1 MKLFTHRF
9 TDSKIAK
16 FRYKK
21 LSYKVIMFSLLSFI
35 SFIADAQT
43 GVFSWYNG
51 SVGQTWAATDVSK
64 SYTISCGTG
73 CTVTVTMTIIDPNNR
88 NSSPTTYN
96 YNPFDSGNGCL
107 PYPGVAQ
114 TDNVTGNGSILDP
127 WDSDCAPF
135 YTQTGGA
142 YGTNFLTFAMNS
154 ATHLE
159 DVTIRYT
166 FSKPVFLDA
175 FTVGDIDGRTMQ
187 QDRDA
192 NQSGSLSVYELPGNS
207 YQDEVTVSALGPNG
221 SVGVN
226 YSALGTL
233 LFQTGQTVRSVYNAN
248 TTNLNPDDAR
258 GTITVNTNDAIT
270 QLDITYS
277 NGPDDAA
284 AEQANPTW
292 YSWWVNGGTFT
303 LSDGRVV
310 TQPAK
315 GVTNGVSDNHAI
327 RISGFTFT
335 ACPDFDFTRTNATV
349 CAGET
354 ATIGVVPAN
363 GTSPYTYSWNGPNG
377 YTSSAQNPSI
387 TNITAAQAGIYTV
400 TAYDANG
407 CTGTTTAQ
415 ITVNELPIAGI
426 TGTTNLSCTTVS
438 VERTAVGGGTYL
450 WSNGLGTSATVNI
463 TSAGT
468 YTVTVT
474 NSNGCS
480 AIATTEVTL
489 NNTPPIAGIT
499 GTTNLSCTTLSVERT
514 ATGGGTYLWSNS
526 LGTSATVNITSAG
539 TYTITVTDPAN
550 GCTSTATTEV
560 TLNNTPPVAGIT
572 GTTNLSCTTL
582 SVERT
587 ATGGGTYLWSN
598 GLGTNATVNIT
609 SAGTYTVTVTNSN
622 GCSAIAT
629 TAVTLN
635 NTPPVAG
642 ITGTTNLSCTTLS
655 VERTATG
662 GGTYLWSNGLGTSAT
677 VNITSAGTYTVTVTD
692 PANGCTSTATTEVT
706 IDTTVPT
713 PSINGSTNLTCT
725 TTSVER
731 TATGGGTYLWSNGLG
746 TSATV
751 NITSAGTYTVTV
763 TNSNG
768 CSAIATTAV
777 TLNNTPPVAGITGTT
792 NLSCT
797 TLNVERT
804 ATGGGTYLWSNS
816 LGTSETVNITSA
828 GTYTVT
834 VTDPANGCA
843 STATT
848 VVTLNNTPP
857 VAGIT
862 GTTNLSCTTLNVERT
877 ATGGG
882 TYLWSNSLGTSA
894 TVNITSAGTYT
905 VTVTD
910 LANGCTSTATT
921 AVTIDT
927 TVPTPSINGS
937 TNLTCTT
944 LSVERTAVGGG
955 TYLWSNGLGTSA
967 TVNITSAG
975 TYTVTVTNLNGCAS
989 TATTVVTLNNTPPV
1003 AGITGTTNLSCTTLS
1018 VERTATGSGTYL
1030 WSNGLGTSATVN
1042 ITSAGTYTVTVTDPA
1057 NGCISTATTA
1067 VITNNTPP
1075 IAGVIGTDNLSCSGG
1090 LANRVATGGGT
1101 YLWNGPNSYTSTSA
1115 SIVLSLPGTYTVT
1128 VTDPANGCTAT
1139 ATTTVIIEPCGS
1151 IGDYVWSDTD
1161 TDGQQDSGEPVIS
1174 GVKVY
1179 LLNASGVKLDSTLTD
1194 GSGKYLFDSL
1204 LSGSYRVQ
1212 FVAPSGTIASKSNR
1226 GSDVTDSDANAS
1238 GLSHLI
1244 GIDTSKP
1251 EGDSLRNNLNIDA
1264 GFVPVGSIGD
1274 YVFADNNG
1282 DGIQNTGDSPVAGMK
1297 VYLLDATTGAKLDS
1311 MLTDS
1316 NGIYKFDSLLTG
1328 NYKVKFVVPV
1338 GSEPTLK
1345 TVGGDVTKDSNVNP
1359 DGTTDAININT
1370 SLPIGDAGRNNTTVD
1385 AGIKPSYGSIGDYVW
1400 SDTDTDGQQDSGEPV
1415 ISRVKVY
1422 LLNASGVKLDSTL
1435 TDGSGKYLFDS
1446 LLSGSYRVQF
1456 VAPSGTIASKSNR
1469 GSDVTDSDANASGL
1483 SHLIGID
1490 TSKPEGDS
1498 LRNNLNID
1506 AGFVPVGSIGNYVFQ
1521 DKDNS
1526 GTRTVGDLPV
1536 SGVKVYLLDATTGAK
1551 LDSTITNSNG
1561 LYKFDSL
1568 ISGNYK
1574 IQVKVPTSM
1583 SPVTKDSGSD
1593 DSKDSDIDPTGT
1605 TEIVTIDTTKPFG
1618 DPLRDNTSTDA
1629 GVKITTVD
1637 CKPTACIPY
1646 VVRKIKSK

>member
-1 MKLFTHRF
+1 MKLFTYKF

-16 FRYKK
+16 FQCKK

-73 CTVTVTMTIIDPNNR
+73 CTVTVTMTIIDPNHR

-114 TDNVTGNGSILDP
+114 TDNVSGNGSILDP

-310 TQPAK
+310 TQPAQ
-315 GVTNGVSDNHAI
+315 GTTNGASDNHAI

-349 CAGET
+349 CVGET

-363 GTSPYTYSWNGPNG
+363 GTSPYTYSWSGPNG

-387 TNITAAQAGIYTV
+387 TNITAAQAGTYTV

-415 ITVNELPIAGI
+415 ITVNSLPIAGI
-426 TGTTNLSCTTVS
+426 TGASNLS
-438 VERTAVGGGTYL
+438 
-450 WSNGLGTSATVNI
+450 
-463 TSAGT
+463 
-468 YTVTVT
+468 
-474 NSNGCS
+474 
-480 AIATTEVTL
+480 
-489 NNTPPIAGIT
+489 
-499 GTTNLSCTTLSVERT
+499 
-514 ATGGGTYLWSNS
+514 
-526 LGTSATVNITSAG
+526 
-539 TYTITVTDPAN
+539 
-550 GCTSTATTEV
+550 
-560 TLNNTPPVAGIT
+560 
-572 GTTNLSCTTL
+572 
-582 SVERT
+582 
-587 ATGGGTYLWSN
+587 
-598 GLGTNATVNIT
+598 
-609 SAGTYTVTVTNSN
+609 
-622 GCSAIAT
+622 
-629 TAVTLN
+629 
-635 NTPPVAG
+635 
-642 ITGTTNLSCTTLS
+642 
-655 VERTATG
+655 
-662 GGTYLWSNGLGTSAT
+662 
-677 VNITSAGTYTVTVTD
+677 
-692 PANGCTSTATTEVT
+692 
-706 IDTTVPT
+706 
-713 PSINGSTNLTCT
+713 CT

-763 TNSNG
+763 TDLANG
-768 CSAIATTAV
+768 CS
-777 TLNNTPPVAGITGTT
+777 
-792 NLSCT
+792 
-797 TLNVERT
+797 
-804 ATGGGTYLWSNS
+804 
-816 LGTSETVNITSA
+816 
-828 GTYTVT
+828 
-834 VTDPANGCA
+834 

-848 VVTLNNTPP
+848 VV
-857 VAGIT
+857 I
-862 GTTNLSCTTLNVERT
+862 
-877 ATGGG
+877 
-882 TYLWSNSLGTSA
+882 
-894 TVNITSAGTYT
+894 I
-905 VTVTD
+905 
-910 LANGCTSTATT
+910 
-921 AVTIDT
+921 
-927 TVPTPSINGS
+927 
-937 TNLTCTT
+937 
-944 LSVERTAVGGG
+944 
-955 TYLWSNGLGTSA
+955 
-967 TVNITSAG
+967 
-975 TYTVTVTNLNGCAS
+975 
-989 TATTVVTLNNTPPV
+989 
-1003 AGITGTTNLSCTTLS
+1003 
-1018 VERTATGSGTYL
+1018 
-1030 WSNGLGTSATVN
+1030 
-1042 ITSAGTYTVTVTDPA
+1042 
-1057 NGCISTATTA
+1057 
-1067 VITNNTPP
+1067 NNTPP
-1075 IAGVIGTDNLSCSGG
+1075 IAGITGTDNLSCSGG
-1090 LANRVATGGGT
+1090 LADRIATGGGT
-1101 YLWNGPNSYTSTSA
+1101 YLWNGPNSYSSTSA

-1139 ATTTVIIEPCGS
+1139 ATTTVIVEPCGS
-1151 IGDYVWSDTD
+1151 IGDYVWIDTD

-1212 FVAPSGTIASKSNR
+1212 FVAPSGTIASKSNI

-1244 GIDTSKP
+1244 GIDTSRP

-1274 YVFADNNG
+1274 YVF
-1282 DGIQNTGDSPVAGMK
+1282 
-1297 VYLLDATTGAKLDS
+1297 
-1311 MLTDS
+1311 
-1316 NGIYKFDSLLTG
+1316 
-1328 NYKVKFVVPV
+1328 
-1338 GSEPTLK
+1338 
-1345 TVGGDVTKDSNVNP
+1345 
-1359 DGTTDAININT
+1359 
-1370 SLPIGDAGRNNTTVD
+1370 
-1385 AGIKPSYGSIGDYVW
+1385 
-1400 SDTDTDGQQDSGEPV
+1400 
-1415 ISRVKVY
+1415 
-1422 LLNASGVKLDSTL
+1422 
-1435 TDGSGKYLFDS
+1435 
-1446 LLSGSYRVQF
+1446 
-1456 VAPSGTIASKSNR
+1456 
-1469 GSDVTDSDANASGL
+1469 
-1483 SHLIGID
+1483 
-1490 TSKPEGDS
+1490 
-1498 LRNNLNID
+1498 
-1506 AGFVPVGSIGNYVFQ
+1506 Q

-1526 GTRTVGDLPV
+1526 GTQTAGDLPV

-1551 LDSTITNSNG
+1551 LDSTITDLNG

-1568 ISGNYK
+1568 LSGNYK
-1574 IQVKVPTSM
+1574 IQVEVPTGM

-1593 DSKDSDIDPTGT
+1593 DAKDSDIDPTGIT
-1605 TEIVTIDTTKPFG
+1605 GVVTIDTTKPVG
-1618 DPLRDNTSTDA
+1618 DPLRNNTSIDA
-1629 GVKITTVD
+1629 GVKITTID
-1637 CKPTACIPY
+1637 CKPTACVPY
-1646 VVRKIKSK
+1646 VVKKIKAKV

>member
-1 MKLFTHRF
+1 MKLFTYKF

-16 FRYKK
+16 FQCKK

-73 CTVTVTMTIIDPNNR
+73 CTVTVTMTIIDPNHR

-114 TDNVTGNGSILDP
+114 TDNVSGNGSILDP

-310 TQPAK
+310 TQPAQ
-315 GVTNGVSDNHAI
+315 GTTNGASDNHAI

-349 CAGET
+349 CVGET

-363 GTSPYTYSWNGPNG
+363 GTSPYTYSWSGPNG

-387 TNITAAQAGIYTV
+387 TNITAAQAGTYTV

-415 ITVNELPIAGI
+415 ITVNSLPIAGI
-426 TGTTNLSCTTVS
+426 TGASNLS
-438 VERTAVGGGTYL
+438 
-450 WSNGLGTSATVNI
+450 
-463 TSAGT
+463 
-468 YTVTVT
+468 
-474 NSNGCS
+474 
-480 AIATTEVTL
+480 
-489 NNTPPIAGIT
+489 
-499 GTTNLSCTTLSVERT
+499 
-514 ATGGGTYLWSNS
+514 
-526 LGTSATVNITSAG
+526 
-539 TYTITVTDPAN
+539 
-550 GCTSTATTEV
+550 
-560 TLNNTPPVAGIT
+560 
-572 GTTNLSCTTL
+572 
-582 SVERT
+582 
-587 ATGGGTYLWSN
+587 
-598 GLGTNATVNIT
+598 
-609 SAGTYTVTVTNSN
+609 
-622 GCSAIAT
+622 
-629 TAVTLN
+629 
-635 NTPPVAG
+635 
-642 ITGTTNLSCTTLS
+642 
-655 VERTATG
+655 
-662 GGTYLWSNGLGTSAT
+662 
-677 VNITSAGTYTVTVTD
+677 
-692 PANGCTSTATTEVT
+692 
-706 IDTTVPT
+706 
-713 PSINGSTNLTCT
+713 CT

-763 TNSNG
+763 TDLANG
-768 CSAIATTAV
+768 CS
-777 TLNNTPPVAGITGTT
+777 
-792 NLSCT
+792 
-797 TLNVERT
+797 
-804 ATGGGTYLWSNS
+804 
-816 LGTSETVNITSA
+816 
-828 GTYTVT
+828 
-834 VTDPANGCA
+834 

-848 VVTLNNTPP
+848 V
-857 VAGIT
+857 
-862 GTTNLSCTTLNVERT
+862 
-877 ATGGG
+877 
-882 TYLWSNSLGTSA
+882 
-894 TVNITSAGTYT
+894 
-905 VTVTD
+905 
-910 LANGCTSTATT
+910 
-921 AVTIDT
+921 VTIDT

-937 TNLTCTT
+937 SNLTCTIT
-944 LSVERTAVGGG
+944 SVERTATGGG

-975 TYTVTVTNLNGCAS
+975 TYTVTVTDLANGCSS
-989 TATTVVTLNNTPPV
+989 TATTVV
-1003 AGITGTTNLSCTTLS
+1003 I
-1018 VERTATGSGTYL
+1018 
-1030 WSNGLGTSATVN
+1030 
-1042 ITSAGTYTVTVTDPA
+1042 I
-1057 NGCISTATTA
+1057 
-1067 VITNNTPP
+1067 NNTPP
-1075 IAGVIGTDNLSCSGG
+1075 IAGITGTDNLSCSGG
-1090 LANRVATGGGT
+1090 LADRIATGGGT
-1101 YLWNGPNSYTSTSA
+1101 YLWNGPNSYSSTSA

-1139 ATTTVIIEPCGS
+1139 ATTTVIVEPCGS
-1151 IGDYVWSDTD
+1151 IGDYVWIDTD

-1212 FVAPSGTIASKSNR
+1212 FVAPSGTIASKSNI

-1244 GIDTSKP
+1244 GIDTSRP

-1274 YVFADNNG
+1274 YVF
-1282 DGIQNTGDSPVAGMK
+1282 
-1297 VYLLDATTGAKLDS
+1297 
-1311 MLTDS
+1311 
-1316 NGIYKFDSLLTG
+1316 
-1328 NYKVKFVVPV
+1328 
-1338 GSEPTLK
+1338 
-1345 TVGGDVTKDSNVNP
+1345 
-1359 DGTTDAININT
+1359 
-1370 SLPIGDAGRNNTTVD
+1370 
-1385 AGIKPSYGSIGDYVW
+1385 
-1400 SDTDTDGQQDSGEPV
+1400 
-1415 ISRVKVY
+1415 
-1422 LLNASGVKLDSTL
+1422 
-1435 TDGSGKYLFDS
+1435 
-1446 LLSGSYRVQF
+1446 
-1456 VAPSGTIASKSNR
+1456 
-1469 GSDVTDSDANASGL
+1469 
-1483 SHLIGID
+1483 
-1490 TSKPEGDS
+1490 
-1498 LRNNLNID
+1498 
-1506 AGFVPVGSIGNYVFQ
+1506 Q

-1526 GTRTVGDLPV
+1526 GTQTAGDLPV

-1551 LDSTITNSNG
+1551 LDSTITDLNG

-1568 ISGNYK
+1568 LSGNYK
-1574 IQVKVPTSM
+1574 IQVEVPTGM

-1593 DSKDSDIDPTGT
+1593 DAKDSDIDPTGIT
-1605 TEIVTIDTTKPFG
+1605 GVVTIDTTKPVG
-1618 DPLRDNTSTDA
+1618 DPLRNNTSIDA
-1629 GVKITTVD
+1629 GVKITTID
-1637 CKPTACIPY
+1637 CKPTACVPY
-1646 VVRKIKSK
+1646 VVKKIKAKV

>member
-1 MKLFTHRF
+1 MKLFTYKF

-16 FRYKK
+16 FQCKK

-73 CTVTVTMTIIDPNNR
+73 CTVTVTMTIIDPNHR

-114 TDNVTGNGSILDP
+114 TDNVSGNGSILDP

-310 TQPAK
+310 TQPAQ
-315 GVTNGVSDNHAI
+315 GTTNGASDNHAI

-349 CAGET
+349 CVGET

-363 GTSPYTYSWNGPNG
+363 GTSPYTYSWSGPNG

-387 TNITAAQAGIYTV
+387 TNITAAQAGTYTV

-415 ITVNELPIAGI
+415 ITVNSLPIAGI
-426 TGTTNLSCTTVS
+426 TGASNLS
-438 VERTAVGGGTYL
+438 
-450 WSNGLGTSATVNI
+450 
-463 TSAGT
+463 
-468 YTVTVT
+468 
-474 NSNGCS
+474 
-480 AIATTEVTL
+480 
-489 NNTPPIAGIT
+489 
-499 GTTNLSCTTLSVERT
+499 
-514 ATGGGTYLWSNS
+514 
-526 LGTSATVNITSAG
+526 
-539 TYTITVTDPAN
+539 
-550 GCTSTATTEV
+550 
-560 TLNNTPPVAGIT
+560 
-572 GTTNLSCTTL
+572 
-582 SVERT
+582 
-587 ATGGGTYLWSN
+587 
-598 GLGTNATVNIT
+598 
-609 SAGTYTVTVTNSN
+609 
-622 GCSAIAT
+622 
-629 TAVTLN
+629 
-635 NTPPVAG
+635 
-642 ITGTTNLSCTTLS
+642 
-655 VERTATG
+655 
-662 GGTYLWSNGLGTSAT
+662 
-677 VNITSAGTYTVTVTD
+677 
-692 PANGCTSTATTEVT
+692 
-706 IDTTVPT
+706 
-713 PSINGSTNLTCT
+713 CT

-763 TNSNG
+763 TDLANG
-768 CSAIATTAV
+768 CSSTATTVV
-777 TLNNTPPVAGITGTT
+777 TLNNTPPIAGITGTT

-797 TLNVERT
+797 TTSVERT
-804 ATGGGTYLWSNS
+804 ATGGGTYLWSNG
-816 LGTSETVNITSA
+816 LGTSATVNITSA
-828 GTYTVT
+828 GIYTVT
-834 VTDPANGCA
+834 VTNSNGCSA
-843 STATT
+843 IATT
-848 VVTLNNTPP
+848 EVTLNNTPP
-857 VAGIT
+857 IAGIT
-862 GTTNLSCTTLNVERT
+862 GTTNLSCTTTSVERT
-877 ATGGG
+877 AT
-882 TYLWSNSLGTSA
+882 
-894 TVNITSAGTYT
+894 
-905 VTVTD
+905 
-910 LANGCTSTATT
+910 
-921 AVTIDT
+921 
-927 TVPTPSINGS
+927 
-937 TNLTCTT
+937 
-944 LSVERTAVGGG
+944 GGG

-975 TYTVTVTNLNGCAS
+975 TYTVTVTDLANGCSS
-989 TATTVVTLNNTPPV
+989 TATTVV
-1003 AGITGTTNLSCTTLS
+1003 I
-1018 VERTATGSGTYL
+1018 
-1030 WSNGLGTSATVN
+1030 
-1042 ITSAGTYTVTVTDPA
+1042 I
-1057 NGCISTATTA
+1057 
-1067 VITNNTPP
+1067 NNTPP
-1075 IAGVIGTDNLSCSGG
+1075 IAGITGTDNLSCSGG
-1090 LANRVATGGGT
+1090 LADRIATGGGT
-1101 YLWNGPNSYTSTSA
+1101 YLWNGPNSYSSTSA

-1139 ATTTVIIEPCGS
+1139 ATTTVIVEPCGS
-1151 IGDYVWSDTD
+1151 IGDYVWIDTD

-1212 FVAPSGTIASKSNR
+1212 FVAPSGTIASKSNI

-1244 GIDTSKP
+1244 GIDTSRP

-1274 YVFADNNG
+1274 YVF
-1282 DGIQNTGDSPVAGMK
+1282 
-1297 VYLLDATTGAKLDS
+1297 
-1311 MLTDS
+1311 
-1316 NGIYKFDSLLTG
+1316 
-1328 NYKVKFVVPV
+1328 
-1338 GSEPTLK
+1338 
-1345 TVGGDVTKDSNVNP
+1345 
-1359 DGTTDAININT
+1359 
-1370 SLPIGDAGRNNTTVD
+1370 
-1385 AGIKPSYGSIGDYVW
+1385 
-1400 SDTDTDGQQDSGEPV
+1400 
-1415 ISRVKVY
+1415 
-1422 LLNASGVKLDSTL
+1422 
-1435 TDGSGKYLFDS
+1435 
-1446 LLSGSYRVQF
+1446 
-1456 VAPSGTIASKSNR
+1456 
-1469 GSDVTDSDANASGL
+1469 
-1483 SHLIGID
+1483 
-1490 TSKPEGDS
+1490 
-1498 LRNNLNID
+1498 
-1506 AGFVPVGSIGNYVFQ
+1506 Q

-1526 GTRTVGDLPV
+1526 GTQTAGDLPV

-1551 LDSTITNSNG
+1551 LDSTITDLNG

-1568 ISGNYK
+1568 LSGNYK
-1574 IQVKVPTSM
+1574 IQVEVPTGM

-1593 DSKDSDIDPTGT
+1593 DAKDSDIDPTGIT
-1605 TEIVTIDTTKPFG
+1605 GVVTIDTTKPVG
-1618 DPLRDNTSTDA
+1618 DPLRNNTSIDA
-1629 GVKITTVD
+1629 GVKITTID
-1637 CKPTACIPY
+1637 CKPTACVPY
-1646 VVRKIKSK
+1646 VVKKIKAKV